1 MAFGHRSAFQRGEEM
16 LINGKCTVFSKGGE
30 THLFERVYWLDSRGK
45 KVAKNGVSIED
56 AVVCYLY
63 DIDGYVPMCGDIVVR
78 GKADFVFDRSTGQK
92 ESESMKRFR
101 MLFPDFAVVKSVGD
115 YRFGSLPHIELAA
128 R

>member
-1 MAFGHRSAFQRGEEM
+1 M
-16 LINGKCTVFSKGGE
+16 LTNGKCTVFSKDGKARF
-30 THLFERVYWLDSRGK
+30 FENVYWLDSRGR
-45 KVAKNGVSIED
+45 KVVKNGVSVED

-63 DIDGYVPMCGDIVVR
+63 DIDGYVPVCGDIVVR
-78 GKADFVFDRSTGQK
+78 GEANFVFDRTTQQK

-101 MLFPDFAVVKSVGD
+101 TLYPDFAVIKSVGD

>member
-1 MAFGHRSAFQRGEEM
+1 M
-16 LINGKCTVFSKGGE
+16 FSKSGE

-63 DIDGYVPMCGDIVVR
+63 DTDGYVPMCGDIVVR
-78 GKADFVFDRSTGQK
+78 GKADFVFDRSTQQK

-101 MLFPDFAVVKSVGD
+101 TLYPDFVVVKSVGD